1 MLLQIFREWYIILI
15 LQTKRPT
22 RHYWL
27 NGKFRR
33 NRRHWNADSFRGS
46 FKNGRQQNRR
56 VECALLIFLSAFTVC
71 QPFCRIAVEAGAK
84 DQHGLLLLTLKS
96 SPSVPSKSVQTMES
110 KPTGLKDIS
119 NFNGNSQTQ
128 GKRERFFGKT
138 IF

>member
-1 MLLQIFREWYIILI
+1 METFGGIGGIET
-15 LQTKRPT
+15 QTRSGAVLKT
-22 RHYWL
+22 
-27 NGKFRR
+27 
-33 NRRHWNADSFRGS
+33 AGS
-46 FKNGRQQNRR
+46 RTG
-56 VECALLIFLSAFTVC
+56 ECALLIFLSAFTLTVC

-96 SPSVPSKSVQTMES
+96 SPSVPPKSDQTMES

-128 GKRERFFGKT
+128 GKPERIFGKI

>member
-1 MLLQIFREWYIILI
+1 MESFGGIGGIET
-15 LQTKRPT
+15 QTRSGAVLKT
-22 RHYWL
+22 
-27 NGKFRR
+27 
-33 NRRHWNADSFRGS
+33 AGS
-46 FKNGRQQNRR
+46 RTG
-56 VECALLIFLSAFTVC
+56 ECALLIFLSAFTVC